1 MQIKIDTSAIVH
13 LEAALELM
21 ANKSIRYATKR
32 ALDAT
37 AWDARKNAQELISTD
52 FINRNK
58 WTAGSIRVTA
68 SRIGP
73 IASMESAFGSTQE
86 YMRTQEKGGIKKPSS
101 GSKLPIPTSRAA
113 GQGRGKKPRT
123 KLVKR
128 ANKMAAIKLKQ
139 RAVMGLP
146 VKQQWGAVVQFARRH
161 GHRFAYLPRTG
172 GRFGIHELRGNKV
185 DLLWDLSQP
194 SARIPKHRWMRPS
207 ADKTRR
213 SNVTLEAYR
222 KALSFQIHREIKG
235 RYRL

>member
-1 MQIKIDTSAIVH
+1 MKFEADTSDIVH
-13 LEAALELM
+13 LEAALEIM
-21 ANKSIRYATKR
+21 AKRSFPYATKR

-37 AWDARKNAQELISTD
+37 AWDARKNAQELIAAD

-58 WTAGSIRVTA
+58 WTGGSVRVTPA
-68 SRIGP
+68 RIGP
-73 IASMESAFGSTQE
+73 LSSMQSAFGSTQE

-139 RAVMGLP
+139 RSVMGLP
-146 VKQQWGAVVQFARRH
+146 VKQQWGSVLQFARRH

-172 GRFGIHELRGNKV
+172 DRFGIHEIKGNKV
-185 DLLWDLSQP
+185 DLIWDLSQP
-194 SARIPKHRWMRPS
+194 SARIPRHRWMRPS

-213 SNVTLEAYR
+213 SSVTMDAYR
-222 KALSFQIHREIKG
+222 KALRFQIDREVKR